1 MVLHSR
7 HTCENFTNYEV
18 HRDKHAGSDHRLI
31 TFELKGTA
39 EFPKKLWEDSTGVP
53 KKWTDE
59 NIKVYQQNINN
70 QLPLSPIPASPDKEW
85 VVRRASTLTDVLTQ
99 ASEHMVKTRSVSFSK
114 RGRKIRS
121 LMRKFSSPLPV
132 GQPFNGCAIYA
143 QAK

>member
-59 NIKVYQQNINN
+59 NISKILITNCPSLQ
-70 QLPLSPIPASPDKEW
+70 

-99 ASEHMVKTRSVSFSK
+99 ASEHMVKTRSVSLSK

-121 LMRKFSSPLPV
+121 LMRVEMKWRSIEATNKEIAEEIALDT
-132 GQPFNGCAIYA
+132 QKTRNRW
-143 QAK
+143 